1 MFWRRGGHDGQAA
14 TWGWSMASDTVT
26 CQVEGAWQ
34 TPIYK
39 GAAQL
44 VSRDVPAA
52 TAATALST

>member
-26 CQVEGAWQ
+26 CQVEGDWQ

-44 VSRDVPAA
+44 VSCVSS
-52 TAATALST
+52 L